1 ACQHGF
7 GFRQLEGRYQNL
19 SLMPLRSKP
28 CRAPICVRSND
39 MDEKLATQI
48 AESLARI
55 ATELNQLNTMMQARR
70 EKRRKEALA
79 FFPILTAV
87 LIVVWQV
94 GEGGT

>member
-1 ACQHGF
+1 
-7 GFRQLEGRYQNL
+7 
-19 SLMPLRSKP
+19 
-28 CRAPICVRSND
+28 
-39 MDEKLATQI
+39 MDEKIATRI

-94 GEGGT
+94 VKAGHR